1 MQQDDMVQIFD
12 ARGLKCPLPV
22 LKARR
27 LIRAMEPGKVL
38 EVQATDPGA
47 PGDFEHFCQTT
58 GHRLLGS
65 ETAGDTFVIRIQV
78 ADLPTTAAAD
88 Q

>member
-1 MQQDDMVQIFD
+1 MQIFD
-12 ARGLKCPLPV
+12 ARGMKCPLPV

-27 LIRAMEPGKVL
+27 LMRSMEPGAVL

-58 GHRLLGS
+58 GHRLVS
-65 ETAGDTFVIRIQV
+65 IETVGEVITIRLEV
-78 ADLPTTAAAD
+78 AALPPVSS

>member
-1 MQQDDMVQIFD
+1 MAQDDTVQVFD

-27 LIRAMEPGKVL
+27 LIRAMEPGNVL

-47 PGDFEHFCQTT
+47 PADFEHFCQTT
-58 GHRLLGS
+58 GHQLLS
-65 ETAGDTFVIRIQV
+65 TEADGDTFVIRIQI
-78 ADLPTTAAAD
+78 AALPA
-88 Q
+88 

>member
-1 MQQDDMVQIFD
+1 MEVFD

-27 LIRAMEPGKVL
+27 LIRAMEPGTVL

-47 PGDFEHFCQTT
+47 PSDFEHFCQTA
-58 GHRLLGS
+58 GHRLVS
-65 ETAGDTFVIRIQV
+65 VETTGDTITIRLEV
-78 ADLPTTAAAD
+78 AALPTD
-88 Q
+88 QA